1 MSECKWTRE
10 RCQNCQKAIFRSKAE
25 AEKEA
30 KRLRR
35 YKGQYRGM
43 KAYHSHECQ
52 CWHLGDGSDH
62 SWRKVAREKMSRR
75 KDWL

>member
-1 MSECKWTRE
+1 MSECKWSRE
-10 RCQNCQKAIFRSKAE
+10 RCQNCGKAIFRSKPE

-35 YKGQYRGM
+35 YKVIFRGM
-43 KAYHSHECQ
+43 KAYHSQECQ
-52 CWHLGDGSDH
+52 CWHLGDGGDH
-62 SWRKVAREKMSRR
+62 SWRKVLREKASRR